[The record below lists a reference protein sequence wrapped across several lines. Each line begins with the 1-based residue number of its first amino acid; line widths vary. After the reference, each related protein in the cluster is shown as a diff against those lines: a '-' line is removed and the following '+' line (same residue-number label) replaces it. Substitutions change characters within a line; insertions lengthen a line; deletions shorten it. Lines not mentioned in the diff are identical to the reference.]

1 MLSCCKCVT
10 VGHAIFSGDEYD
22 AMMEQP
28 VAMPW
33 YILFLHMRSP
43 FPLHLVVPYVTYMT
57 LTNLLTILALTK
69 HLGNYRVRVLGLIV
83 SFPSIYGR
91 RTSGMVTVMLRSSQ
105 PVSSMAASTLGTA
118 RAVPL
123 TVQG

>member
-1 MLSCCKCVT
+1 MLSCCKYVT

-43 FPLHLVVPYVTYMT
+43 FPPHFVVPYVTYMT

-69 HLGNYRVRVLGLIV
+69 HLGN
-83 SFPSIYGR
+83 
-91 RTSGMVTVMLRSSQ
+91 
-105 PVSSMAASTLGTA
+105 
-118 RAVPL
+118 
-123 TVQG
+123 